1 MKLFLCLFG
10 IWLMLGCASTAWS
23 QTTGPKI
30 DRVDVKF
37 VGPASV
43 SEQFV
48 RANIRLKAGD
58 IYRSNNTEDDVHA
71 LYITG
76 QFYNIR
82 VTVDPAEDGGV
93 ILTYVVQVRPRIGEI
108 KLEGNKKLSDS
119 KLRKKITV
127 KVGDPLDEQKLFTD
141 AQEMQK
147 LYEKYGRPDTQVK
160 YVVNIDEN
168 AGRGSVTFEIV
179 ETPKIKIKQVEFI
192 GAAAFSQKQL
202 RKEIKTKQRWMWSW
216 ITGRGTF
223 KQDDFDADRDDLV
236 DFYRS
241 HGYLDFEIKDVKLDH
256 PTTNTMVIRFYLFE
270 GRQYRAGT
278 IAFSGTTLFPTNAVS
293 SAYNPGPEPKPK
305 TSPARV
311 AWVRDRKLNKDFT
324 MKTGSIFTPDGLTKD
339 SKAVEDFYGSQ
350 GYIEVAQGQAL
361 QVARVPNVDNGT
373 MDLQFLV
380 DEGQKSYV
388 EKIEIRGNLKTK
400 DKVIRRELAISP
412 GEVFD
417 MVRVQ
422 VSKERLE
429 NLQYFDKVDT
439 RPEPTDPPIAGRKN
453 LIVNVEEQNT
463 GKLTFG
469 AGFSSVDSLVGYVEL
484 TQGNFDLFHP
494 PTFTGAG
501 QKFRLFVQLGTQRQ
515 DYELSFIEPW
525 FLNRKLSFGVDLYR
539 HQLDFESPNNIFD
552 ETRTGMKL
560 SLTRALGSDFLIGS
574 VSYTL
579 EDVGISLNSGWHDW
593 ESVIPTPSDPSGFIT
608 PNVPQAILDEVG
620 DHFYQRFGASLAYD
634 TRNSTQL
641 PNHGQ
646 RSEIDTELSVGDSTF
661 YKVEVKSDW
670 FFPGFFKGHVLEA
683 GGRAGIADSL
693 SGGDVPFYD
702 RYYLG
707 GLYSLRGFKYRN
719 IGPRDP
725 NFGNIQYPNMP
736 SEPIGGDS
744 YWFGSLEYSIPILE
758 KENGIGVRIALFYDA
773 GAVGAGSYSF
783 SGNFDDNWGLGF
795 RLNIPHLGP
804 LRLDYG
810 VPIHHDQYNSG
821 SGQFQFGVGY
831 TREF

>member
-1 MKLFLCLFG
+1 
-10 IWLMLGCASTAWS
+10 
-23 QTTGPKI
+23 
-30 DRVDVKF
+30 
-37 VGPASV
+37 
-43 SEQFV
+43 
-48 RANIRLKAGD
+48 
-58 IYRSNNTEDDVHA
+58 
-71 LYITG
+71 
-76 QFYNIR
+76 
-82 VTVDPAEDGGV
+82 
-93 ILTYVVQVRPRIGEI
+93 
-108 KLEGNKKLSDS
+108 
-119 KLRKKITV
+119 
-127 KVGDPLDEQKLFTD
+127 
-141 AQEMQK
+141 
-147 LYEKYGRPDTQVK
+147 
-160 YVVNIDEN
+160 
-168 AGRGSVTFEIV
+168 
-179 ETPKIKIKQVEFI
+179 
-192 GAAAFSQKQL
+192 
-202 RKEIKTKQRWMWSW
+202 MWSW
-216 ITGRGTF
+216 LTGRGTF

-236 DFYRS
+236 DFYRN
-241 HGYLDFEIKDVKLDH
+241 HGYLDFEIKDVKLDR
-256 PTTNTMVIRFYLFE
+256 PTTNTMAIKFYVFE
-270 GRQYRAGT
+270 GRQYRAGAIT
-278 IAFSGTTLFPTNAVS
+278 FSGTTIFPTNAVS
-293 SAYNPGPEPKPK
+293 PAFNPGPEPKPK
-305 TSPARV
+305 TSPAYA
-311 AWVRDRKLNKDFT
+311 AWLRSRKLNKDFT
-324 MKTGSIFTPDGLTKD
+324 MKMGGTFTPDGLTKD

-350 GYIEVAQGQAL
+350 GYIEVAQGEAL
-361 QVARVPNVDNGT
+361 RIVRVPNVDTGT
-373 MDLQFLV
+373 MDLEFQV

-417 MVRVQ
+417 MVRVET
-422 VSKERLE
+422 SKQRLE

-439 RPEPTDPPIAGRKN
+439 RPEPTDPPIAGRKD

-469 AGFSSVDSLVGYVEL
+469 AGFDSVSALVGYIEL

-494 PTFTGAG
+494 PNFTGAG
-501 QKFRLFVQLGTQRQ
+501 QKFRLFLQLGTERQ
-515 DYELSFIEPW
+515 DYELSFVEPW
-525 FLNRKLSFGVDLYR
+525 FLNRKLSLGVDLFR
-539 HQLDFESPNNIFD
+539 HQLNFESPNNIFD

-574 VSYTL
+574 VSYAI
-579 EDVGISLNSGWHDW
+579 EDVGISLNDGWHGG
-593 ESVIPTPSDPSGFIT
+593 EGYFPSEPIL
-608 PNVPQAILDEVG
+608 PNVPDAILGETG

-634 TRNSTQL
+634 TRNSTKL

-646 RSEIDTELSVGDSTF
+646 RSEIDTELSTGDKTF

-683 GGRAGIADSL
+683 GGRVGIADSL
-693 SGGDVPFYD
+693 GSGDVPFYD

-719 IGPRDP
+719 IAPRDP
-725 NFGNIQYPNMP
+725 LYPIQPEMAN
-736 SEPIGGDS
+736 EPIGGDS

-773 GAVGAGSYSF
+773 GAVGARPYSF

-821 SGQFQFGVGY
+821 SGQFQFGAGY

>member
-1 MKLFLCLFG
+1 MKLFFRLFG
-10 IWLMLGCASTAWS
+10 IWLLLGCASTAWS

-43 SEQFV
+43 SEPFI
-48 RANIRLKAGD
+48 RANIRLKAGN
-58 IYRSNNTEDDVHA
+58 IYRPNNTEDDVHA
-71 LYITG
+71 LYATG

-93 ILTYVVQVRPRIGEI
+93 ILTYIVQARPRISEI
-108 KLEGNKKLSDS
+108 KLEGNKKLTDS

-141 AQEMQK
+141 VQEMQK
-147 LYEKYGRPDTQVK
+147 LYEKYGHPDTQVK
-160 YVVNIDEN
+160 YVLNIDEN
-168 AGRGSVTFEIV
+168 AGRGSVTFEIT
-179 ETPKIKIKQVEFI
+179 ESPKVKIMRVEFL
-192 GAAAFSQKQL
+192 GAAAFPQKELRKQL
-202 RKEIKTKQRWMWSW
+202 KTRQRWMWSW
-216 ITGRGTF
+216 LTGRGTF
-223 KQDDFDADRDDLV
+223 KQDDFDADRDELV
-236 DFYRS
+236 DFYRN
-241 HGYLDFEIKDVKLDH
+241 HGYLDFEIKDVKLDR
-256 PTTNTMVIRFYLFE
+256 PTTNTMVIQFYVFE
-270 GRQYRAGT
+270 GRQYRAGAIT
-278 IAFSGTTLFPTNAVS
+278 FGDTTMFPTNAVS
-293 SAYNPGPEPKPK
+293 PAFNPGPEPRPK
-305 TSPARV
+305 TSPAYA
-311 AWVRDRKLNKDFT
+311 AWLRNRKLNKDFT

-339 SKAVEDFYGSQ
+339 TKAVEDFYGSQ

-361 QVARVPNVDNGT
+361 RVARIPNVDAGT
-373 MDLQFLV
+373 MDLEFQV

-417 MVRVQ
+417 MVRVET
-422 VSKERLE
+422 SKERLE
-429 NLQYFDKVDT
+429 NMQYFDKVDM

-453 LIVNVEEQNT
+453 LIVNVEEENT

-469 AGFSSVDSLVGYVEL
+469 AGFSSVDALVGYAEL
-484 TQGNFDLFHP
+484 DQANFDLFHA
-494 PTFTGAG
+494 PTFTGGG
-501 QKFRLFVQLGTQRQ
+501 QKFRLFVQLGTERQ
-515 DYELSFIEPW
+515 DYELSFVEPW

-539 HQLDFESPNNIFD
+539 HQLDFESPNNIYD
-552 ETRTGMKL
+552 ESRTGMKL

-574 VSYTL
+574 VSYTI
-579 EDVGISLNSGWHDW
+579 EDVGISLNDGWHDW
-593 ESVIPTPSDPSGFIT
+593 EYNPWPVIFP
-608 PNVPQAILDEVG
+608 PNVPQAILNELG

-634 TRNSTQL
+634 TRNSTKL

-646 RSEIDTELSVGDSTF
+646 RSEIDTELSTGDSTF
-661 YKVEVKSDW
+661 YKVEAKTAW
-670 FFPGFFKGHVLEA
+670 YFPGFFKGHVLEA
-683 GGRAGIADSL
+683 VGRAGIADSL
-693 SGGDVPFYD
+693 GSGDVPFYD

-725 NFGNIQYPNMP
+725 SYGINPSMP
-736 SEPIGGDS
+736 DEPIGGDS

-758 KENGIGVRIALFYDA
+758 KENGVGVRFALFYDA
-773 GAVGAGSYSF
+773 GAVGAGPYSF

-795 RLNIPHLGP
+795 HLNIPHLGP
-804 LRLDYG
+804 LRLEYG
-810 VPIHHDQYNSG
+810 VPIHHDQYNG
-821 SGQFQFGVGY
+821 GGGQFQFGVGW